1 MALVA
6 SIHLS
11 ADLSSVQGKV
21 EGFQGSPPP
30 TELERSG
37 QGTNYSLNY
46 KKSKMQEDF
55 LFCEFKG
62 EKVKAVFS

>member
-1 MALVA
+1 MSADKMAVSLQHVNGSVA

-11 ADLSSVQGKV
+11 ADLSSVQGKG

-46 KKSKMQEDF
+46 KKK
-55 LFCEFKG
+55 
-62 EKVKAVFS
+62 